1 MGYTNKQYRQP
12 ILPEGAEVWISAGL
26 ALLIWWLLYSNNYPL
41 WIYLPVVVLVFLAF
55 VLALNTWTDADRMR
69 MKAIKMLHDQI
80 QPDLAKN
87 IRPYIRQ
94 IAEPK
99 VTSILRGSADVVDQI
114 VEELL
119 KQQPGVMFSGMSE
132 VSTEVARLAGL
143 VPEYV
148 DIQDHPQKAGA
159 KFEQQMAEGKNG
171 IVGFNDWAT
180 DMLERVNKG
189 DVFEMSTNARLLG
202 ALRNLLS
209 GLKSQG
215 KKGE

>member
-1 MGYTNKQYRQP
+1 MGYTSKQYRQP

-41 WIYLPVVVLVFLAF
+41 WVYLPVVVLVFLAF
-55 VLALNTWTDADRMR
+55 VLALNTWTDADRMH
-69 MKAIKMLHDQI
+69 MKAIKMLHDQV

-99 VTSILRGSADVVDQI
+99 VASILRGSADVVDQI